1 MAAGIPK
8 RRADGGSF
16 RDPAGRVYL
25 VAAEDGGSRVVRGL
39 DRMAAAAMRRLLA
52 EPFFRRAMDSGRVAR
67 TALLDAADPAARSV
81 AEDGWAAA
89 VEHEAVEFV
98 SYPYEWSF
106 SMLKDAALLQLSLVD
121 EAARSGWLPKDATP
135 FNVQWRGARPV
146 FIDAPSFEPWRD
158 GEYWRGYRQFCAMFL
173 APLLLTAHLGAPFQP
188 LLRSALEGLPPEE
201 AARYFYG
208 RRVFAR
214 GVLPHVL
221 FPAWAERRARRRRR
235 PPSRPRRQPKVLLFS
250 LVDGLTRLVRG
261 LSWRAPDSDWA
272 RYAERHSYGAEMTEK
287 ARFVDRHVSA
297 RRPRLIWDLGAN
309 TGVFSRISARSARTV
324 VAVDSDLG
332 AVERLYARA
341 RSGDGRNVLPLAM
354 DIANPSP
361 AQGWA
366 GRERAAF
373 DARGHPDMVLCLALV
388 HHLRVSANVP
398 LDRFLDW
405 LRGLNATVV
414 LEYVGRRD
422 DMFAKL
428 VERRTEDYAD
438 YDAGNFEREVR
449 RRFRVRDRLAL
460 KGGARELLLL
470 EPGESR

>member
-39 DRMAAAAMRRLLA
+39 DRTAAAAMGRLLA
-52 EPFFRRAMDSGRVAR
+52 EPFFRRAMESGRVAR

-98 SYPYEWSF
+98 TYPYEWSF

-208 RRVFAR
+208 RRVFGR

-235 PPSRPRRQPKVLLFS
+235 LPSRPRRQPKVLLFS

-272 RYAERHSYGAEMTEK
+272 RYAERHSYGAEMAEK

-309 TGVFSRISARSARTV
+309 TGVFSRVAARSARTV

-341 RSGDGRNVLPLAM
+341 RSGVGATFFPWRWT
-354 DIANPSP
+354 SP
-361 AQGWA
+361 IRPPRRA
-366 GRERAAF
+366 GPGGSARRSTRE
-373 DARGHPDMVLCLALV
+373 GALTWSS
-388 HHLRVSANVP
+388 VSPWFITCAS
-398 LDRFLDW
+398 
-405 LRGLNATVV
+405 
-414 LEYVGRRD
+414 
-422 DMFAKL
+422 
-428 VERRTEDYAD
+428 RRTCPWTGSWTGCA
-438 YDAGNFEREVR
+438 AWTRPSSWSMS
-449 RRFRVRDRLAL
+449 
-460 KGGARELLLL
+460 GGATTCSRNSSNARPRITRITM
-470 EPGESR
+470 PGISNGRCAGGFASAIGLR